1 MLPTTTGTT
10 YPTLLKKMSVGS
22 GLNQWPPAKKICAY
36 STELL
41 NLVAVAFIRHEEKFA
56 KKKRG
61 TGQLL
66 Y

>member
-10 YPTLLKKMSVGS
+10 YPTLFKKMTVGS
-22 GLNQWPPAKKICAY
+22 GLNQWPSDKKICAY
-36 STELL
+36 LTEVL
-41 NLVAVAFIRHEEKFA
+41 NLVAVVFIRHEEKFA

-66 Y
+66 